1 MSRDPCVRGRQDLE
15 DRKVRLPSQS
25 RLVSPSAVR
34 PLQVGMAGTMPGL
47 HPHCVPTASDAE
59 AVKSSFSLPASASAS
74 ASPRSPQTYL
84 VRLGAFPVDREL

>member
-25 RLVSPSAVR
+25 PLVSPRAVR

-74 ASPRSPQTYL
+74 SRSPQMYL